1 MMLTLKWTIR
11 KWYPDTS
18 NRHFPLDIPLGYF
31 HQDISLRR
39 YVIGLRCV
47 GCDYSRESNFYL
59 RSALLSS
66 IELLYI
72 ALYCIVSIHLYSASC
87 SAHQSETLPVIETR
101 AVYHHLYAD
110 DTQLLFIFFS
120 LNR

>member
-11 KWYPDTS
+11 KLYPDIS

-39 YVIGLRCV
+39 YVIGLQCV
-47 GCDYSRESNFYL
+47 GCDYSHESNFYL

-72 ALYCIVSIHLYSASC
+72 ALYCIVSIHLFSASC
-87 SAHQSETLPVIETR
+87 SAHQSETLPCER
-101 AVYHHLYAD
+101 PREKKAVL
-110 DTQLLFIFFS
+110 
-120 LNR
+120 RERK